1 MYMFNIFGFNK
12 EKYIKQNFILDNN
25 YYSIDWN
32 NNTKIYRIIH
42 LNMGKIILEKNGQ
55 QYYKNIEKIGD
66 YEIVNINENETIFSF
81 SSL

>member
-32 NNTKIYRIIH
+32 NNTKNYRIIH